1 MELAIKILG
10 WGLLIVGIIII
21 GWTLYSSY
29 NIFTGKTAA
38 PEIFK
43 IETEITEAPVT
54 GQGKLPTSPAEIQKE
69 MEEMI
74 GEHLKGILP
83 ADTMPKM
90 LNLAV
95 WSTLAFILIFGGGQ
109 LSILGIKLIK
119 K

>member
-1 MELAIKILG
+1 MVTKLG
-10 WGLLIVGIIII
+10 GWVLLIAGLLLIV
-21 GWTLYSSY
+21 WTLHSSY

-43 IETEITEAPVT
+43 IETEETPVVAQEKFPTAPEA
-54 GQGKLPTSPAEIQKE
+54 LQKE
-69 MEEMI
+69 MEKMI
-74 GEHLKGILP
+74 EEQLKDVLP
-83 ADTMPKM
+83 LDVLSKM

-95 WSTLAFILIFGGGQ
+95 WSMLAFVLIFGGGQ